1 MPVIELVRISTV
13 LSKTVVE
20 LCLGCLAGQFSQGGA
35 AQNSS
40 AFVRGSDLPGELSD
54 LCVLG

>member
-1 MPVIELVRISTV
+1 MPVTGPVRISAV
-13 LSKTVVE
+13 LSEAVVE
-20 LCLGCLAGQFSQGGA
+20 LCLGCLAGQFSRGGA

-40 AFVRGSDLPGELSD
+40 AFVGESDLPGELSD